1 MGQWS
6 GRNRAQAEASQHSH
20 KRPHISDS
28 AVQEVGG
35 EEEEEE
41 EVQGDEDVAGGCLAF
56 GTCMRVRNRGRE
68 REGVFSSLLNLLPSN
83 RSFCNVGPCNSYIPY
98 ILSCSFISLLTILGP
113 GSAQSSKKRLTRD
126 S

>member
-1 MGQWS
+1 MPPAVHSWVTLLWTHDPKTSLKGGWVGQWS

-41 EVQGDEDVAGGCLAF
+41 EVQGYEDVAGGW
-56 GTCMRVRNRGRE
+56 
-68 REGVFSSLLNLLPSN
+68 GVFSIRNMHESE
-83 RSFCNVGPCNSYIPY
+83 
-98 ILSCSFISLLTILGP
+98 
-113 GSAQSSKKRLTRD
+113 K
-126 S
+126 